1 MSYHI
6 EWVKKPYLLSGA
18 IEKKTIDSVR
28 LTERVAKEWFPAK
41 VNEWLA
47 I

>member
-1 MSYHI
+1 MSYHL

-18 IEKKTIDSVR
+18 IEKKTTDNVR
-28 LTERVAKEWFPAK
+28 LMERRAKEWFPTK
-41 VNEWLA
+41 VSEWLA